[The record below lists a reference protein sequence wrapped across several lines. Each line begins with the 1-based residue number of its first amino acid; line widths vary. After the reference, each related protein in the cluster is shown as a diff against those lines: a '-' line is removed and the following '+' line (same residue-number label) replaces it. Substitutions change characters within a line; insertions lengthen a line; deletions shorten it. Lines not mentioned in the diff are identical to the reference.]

1 MKKIL
6 LSAAMMVAAVSFA
19 SAQWFAGGNLGF
31 ESSKKE
37 FVSLNVDGLLDALDL
52 GIGIGGDLDLPLG
65 GMELKTTS
73 YTIIP
78 KVGYI
83 FNENWMV
90 GLGVGYTN
98 TENKVSMEG
107 GDGEIKLTSNM
118 FTANPY
124 VRYTAWQVGR
134 FSLAFQGDVNVGFGD
149 LKMPDLV
156 GGTGE
161 EVKYKKMQYG
171 VNIAPVVQFDLSCN
185 VMLESKFNFAS
196 LGYNYKEVK
205 VGDAKSKNSGFNFGA
220 NSNEAFTTGDIEV
233 GFIVKF

>member
-1 MKKIL
+1 MIMKKIL

-19 SAQWFAGGNLGF
+19 SAQWFVGGNLGF

-37 FVSLNVDGLLDALDL
+37 FVSLNVDGLLDALEL
-52 GIGIGGDLDLPLG
+52 GVGVGDVVDLPLG

-134 FSLAFQGDVNVGFGD
+134 FSLAFQGDVNVGFGEMKLAGISEAD
-149 LKMPDLV
+149 M
-156 GGTGE
+156 
-161 EVKYKKMQYG
+161 KYKKMQYG

-205 VGDAKSKNSGFNFGA
+205 IDGEKSKNSGFNFGA
-220 NSNEAFTTGDIEV
+220 DSNKAFTTGDIEV